1 MLYISTEL
9 SQIKTFTEKWRS
21 MFSDM
26 LFLDL
31 SKHPSS
37 NLASESSA
45 IVSHQSNCC
54 VFLGYIEPGWM
65 LEPTHQVI
73 LRKLIRKFPV
83 AMVSFYMD
91 SIPFSWKNE
100 TEVIYMGKPLN
111 SNGTSDSV
119 DDGGSIQGKPKD

>member
-1 MLYISTEL
+1 MLYISTEITKL
-9 SQIKTFTEKWRS
+9 KTFSEKWRS
-21 MFSDM
+21 MFPDM

-37 NLASESSA
+37 SLAAESTA
-45 IVSHQSNCC
+45 IVSHQTNCC
-54 VFLGYIEPGWM
+54 VFLGYLEPGWM

-91 SIPFSWKNE
+91 SVPFSWKNE
-100 TEVIYMGKPLN
+100 TEVIYTRRSLN
-111 SNGTSDSV
+111 GNGDSNTV
-119 DDGGSIQGKPKD
+119 DDGGALQDKP

>member
-1 MLYISTEL
+1 M
-9 SQIKTFTEKWRS
+9 KTFTDKWRS
-21 MFSDM
+21 MFPDM

-37 NLASESSA
+37 CLASESSSVVA
-45 IVSHQSNCC
+45 HQSNCC
-54 VFLGYIEPGWM
+54 VFLGYLEPGWM

-83 AMVSFYMD
+83 AIFSFYMD

-100 TEVIYMGKPLN
+100 TEVIYIGKPLN
-111 SNGTSDSV
+111 SNGASNSV
-119 DDGGSIQGKPKD
+119 DDGGSIQDKPKD